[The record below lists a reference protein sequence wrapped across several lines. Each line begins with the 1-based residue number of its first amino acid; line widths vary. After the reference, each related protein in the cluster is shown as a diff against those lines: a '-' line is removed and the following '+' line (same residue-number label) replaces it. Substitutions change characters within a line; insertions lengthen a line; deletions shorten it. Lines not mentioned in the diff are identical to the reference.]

1 MPEVQSLVARR
12 AATAR
17 PGGFVLA
24 LVLVA
29 ISLVVPV
36 FPHPEWAL
44 SLVAPRAPTA
54 RPGGLALALVLV
66 AISLVVPNLP
76 HPEWALPISHV
87 PPIPKQDYHHCY
99 VPSIADWTACSVAD
113 AMRVR
118 DCVPVSDP
126 MAAPNYDCRR
136 SDARPAP

>member
-12 AATAR
+12 AATVR
-17 PGGFVLA
+17 TGRFVLP

-54 RPGGLALALVLV
+54 RPGGFVLALVLV

-87 PPIPKQDYHHCY
+87 PPIPKNVFEKGLLGCPGLSSGCGRESSCQRP
-99 VPSIADWTACSVAD
+99 PSPI
-113 AMRVR
+113 
-118 DCVPVSDP
+118 
-126 MAAPNYDCRR
+126 
-136 SDARPAP
+136 